1 MYLSSRKILAAL
13 ESTGWLAVW
22 AVVLRAT
29 LEVAYLEFVSPIFEY
44 AGFVV
49 DIDYL
54 KYVESWVLYLLLI
67 YVFPKK
73 LDKASDYLMAYMLF
87 AFLAPLLV
95 FYGLSNASREHLYV
109 LLLGVML
116 ISLFR
121 SGKPFRIPT
130 IKRGPVI
137 ALVIM
142 GIGIVVVTAW
152 MVRSGGLMFFNLDVT
167 RVYEFR
173 REVGGVINQ
182 GVMGYLIVWATKV
195 FGPVL
200 LAVAL
205 WRKKYFFAVAVFA
218 LHILWFGISSHK
230 SVVVYP
236 LLVFFLWMWF
246 RNSKALAMI
255 PIGMSLAVLS
265 SLLFFIISSDILIGS
280 MLIRRAFFVPSYL
293 TFTYYE
299 FFSHNPFVFWSN
311 SITSGLIRYPY
322 DLGPAELIGRY
333 LNTESWANN
342 SFLATGYMHAGIP
355 GVAVYG
361 ILCGALFRFIDSLAH
376 KGVPPWVAV
385 SSVIV
390 PAHALVTSADFLTAL
405 LTHGIGIA
413 LLILLLLRSSA
424 PNAPQVSERAR

>member
-205 WRKKYFFAVAVFA
+205 WRKKY
-218 LHILWFGISSHK
+218 SS
-230 SVVVYP
+230 
-236 LLVFFLWMWF
+236 
-246 RNSKALAMI
+246 
-255 PIGMSLAVLS
+255 
-265 SLLFFIISSDILIGS
+265 
-280 MLIRRAFFVPSYL
+280 AFFSPLY
-293 TFTYYE
+293 
-299 FFSHNPFVFWSN
+299 
-311 SITSGLIRYPY
+311 
-322 DLGPAELIGRY
+322 
-333 LNTESWANN
+333 
-342 SFLATGYMHAGIP
+342 
-355 GVAVYG
+355 
-361 ILCGALFRFIDSLAH
+361 
-376 KGVPPWVAV
+376 
-385 SSVIV
+385 
-390 PAHALVTSADFLTAL
+390 
-405 LTHGIGIA
+405 
-413 LLILLLLRSSA
+413 
-424 PNAPQVSERAR
+424 